1 MGQLRGTGKILRQN
15 DQKNKTKSREKERQ
29 KSPVFA

>member
-15 DQKNKTKSREKERQ
+15 EKKTKSREKERQ
-29 KSPVFA
+29 KSPVIA